1 MDTNVTTSYDEE
13 LREQLEEHA
22 IATIKLT
29 GSCVVQGCEDAS
41 RYNAA
46 LLFAMTYGFD
56 YSYDVQAGTFTLTMP
71 TEDGWQ
77 AATGIQN
84 VQPPAP
90 M

>member
-1 MDTNVTTSYDEE
+1 MGARVTVSYDEE

-29 GSCVVQGCEDAS
+29 GSCIVKGCEDAS

-46 LLFAMTYGFD
+46 LLFAMTFGFD
-56 YSYDVQAGTFTLTMP
+56 YSYDVQAGTFTLAMP
-71 TEDGWQ
+71 SQDGWQ
-77 AATGIQN
+77 AATGIQA
-84 VQPPAP
+84 VHPPAA